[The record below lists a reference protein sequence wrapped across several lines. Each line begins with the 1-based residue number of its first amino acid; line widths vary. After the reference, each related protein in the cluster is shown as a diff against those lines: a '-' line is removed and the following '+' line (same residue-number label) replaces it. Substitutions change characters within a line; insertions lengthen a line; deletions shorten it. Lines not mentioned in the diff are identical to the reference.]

1 MHHPLI
7 RTTAL
12 REDLAHGIARL
23 MLVMTSLAC
32 IASAA
37 AQTGAPPS
45 EHQSGQWRDTWGKAA
60 PETPGM
66 KSNKGFSAMIHLVE
80 KSEAERFIREWN
92 ETPAQH
98 APKLNTAERVDRGQ
112 SIVLLVLYAG
122 CSAKPEGPAPC
133 SATIDV
139 KTFDPNGKVIMEQ
152 FDIALA
158 RNTPAYPKIVQL
170 SPMTLQTDFEA
181 SDAYGLYRYDVML
194 RNAERNANITLTE
207 TILLGA
213 PPAP

>member
-1 MHHPLI
+1 MHDSLLRNPSI
-7 RTTAL
+7 RTAL
-12 REDLAHGIARL
+12 RRAIAALTLAF
-23 MLVMTSLAC
+23 AC

-45 EHQSGQWRDTWGKAA
+45 DAPSAQWRDTWGKAA

-80 KSEAERFIREWN
+80 KAEAERFIREWN
-92 ETPAQH
+92 ETPAEH
-98 APKLNTAERVDRGQ
+98 APTLAPAERVDRGE

-139 KTFDPNGKVIMEQ
+139 KTLDPSGKIIMEQ

-158 RNTPAYPKIVQL
+158 RDMPAYPKIVQL
-170 SPMTLQTDFEA
+170 SPMTLQTDFEP

-194 RNAERNANITLTE
+194 RNPERNANIALSE
-207 TILLGA
+207 TILLG
-213 PPAP
+213 PPPPTP

>member
-1 MHHPLI
+1 MHDSQFRNSSI
-7 RTTAL
+7 RAAL
-12 REDLAHGIARL
+12 SRGIAAL
-23 MLVMTSLAC
+23 SLAFAC
-32 IASAA
+32 AGSVA

-45 EHQSGQWRDTWGKAA
+45 ETPSAQWRDTWGKSA

-92 ETPAQH
+92 ETPTAH
-98 APKLNTAERVDRGQ
+98 APTLAPAERVDRGQ

-139 KTFDPNGKVIMEQ
+139 KTLDPNGKVIMEQ
-152 FDIALA
+152 FDIPLA
-158 RNTPAYPKIVQL
+158 RDIPAYPKIVQL

-194 RNAERNANITLTE
+194 RNPERNANLGLTE
-207 TILLGA
+207 TILLG
-213 PPAP
+213 PSPSTP